1 MPTKSVS
8 AVQRISQTMRAYQ
21 RHYSGRT
28 LLEKSYDAFGLSVK
42 MSDRLSWPKREEGY
56 AAVQL
61 LRQNRNWTNFRK
73 FGTNNVTQNQLI
85 NRRGSTPRRNNIL
98 AAKNASMRRGS
109 MDKTEINE
117 KQEPIVVEN
126 AAGSHKEGDH
136 ETNRELRTVRD
147 AVFGV
152 PEVNEDEQEKQRE
165 ADADLLRR
173 MTKHRPVYPE
183 SALSKKVIAPYTT
196 YRTHRN
202 SWAEFRHRMIYGVL
216 SPFWRGTYQ
225 RLGPNA
231 DATD

>member
-1 MPTKSVS
+1 MPAKSVS

-21 RHYSGRT
+21 RNYSGRT

-42 MSDRLSWPKREEGY
+42 TSDRLSWPKREEGY

-61 LRQNRNWTNFRK
+61 LRQNRNWTNFRQ
-73 FGTNNVTQNQLI
+73 FGTNNVTQNHLI

-98 AAKNASMRRGS
+98 AAKNACMRRGS
-109 MDKTEINE
+109 MEKPEMNE
-117 KQEPIVVEN
+117 KQEPIADVI
-126 AAGSHKEGDH
+126 AAESHEEANNEGQ
-136 ETNRELRTVRD
+136 RELRTVRD
-147 AVFGV
+147 AVFGAQ
-152 PEVNEDEQEKQRE
+152 EVNEDDQEKQRE

-183 SALSKKVIAPYTT
+183 SSLSKKVIAPYTT

-216 SPFWRGTYQ
+216 SPFWRGTHQ
-225 RLGPNA
+225 R
-231 DATD
+231 